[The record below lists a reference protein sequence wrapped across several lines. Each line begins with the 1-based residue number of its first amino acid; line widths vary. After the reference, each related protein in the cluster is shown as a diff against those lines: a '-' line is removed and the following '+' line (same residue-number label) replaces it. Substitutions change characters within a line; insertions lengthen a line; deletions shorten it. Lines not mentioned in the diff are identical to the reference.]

1 MNIAPSNSS
10 SARFPPAAWRVSVL
24 SRLFSARGAPLARW
38 AGCVGLIA
46 VLAAAPV
53 SAQRRQGGPRE
64 GQRGRGN
71 LVVRPSGASTAS
83 PGFAMIHVSPP
94 IQNLFQRAEEGA
106 ARADWKFAI
115 DSLQRIIDDPEGS
128 LVRRDDAIGA
138 QGIVYE
144 SARRRAMRM
153 LAGLPREGIQAYRLL
168 YDGKAK
174 GLFDRAEAT
183 RDKAAL
189 EAIVEKY
196 FLTRFGDDAAD
207 LLASWALDEGK
218 PAEAVR
224 LLEQVRSVLVDRD
237 VPEGRLVA
245 KLAAAYAML
254 GRIDEAQALV
264 SGWREQSPEAPPS
277 WLGRVV
283 EAGGR
288 AGELRGEGAIRSS
301 WPMAGGNSAR
311 TGFMAEVKPTLSS
324 TAPWSFLRGDLQ
336 TELWSSSGGGE
347 SEGAFILPGMEMV
360 GVGERVFA
368 RTPRG
373 CLAVDANDLS
383 LLWEVSTEIEGL
395 SKGIRLPR
403 IQRFVWGSRSDENM
417 TPAANDELAGAVAV
431 AGEVLLTVER
441 SGASDT
447 TGEYETLRLLGRWGF
462 NVSGVGTE
470 RGNRLVARNVR
481 NGEVRWS
488 QGRSRTTDDPLGSV
502 WFRSVPLPVG
512 DELWVPYLN
521 QNDLYV
527 AVLGAAE
534 GDLRQNILLLTAD
547 APNAGLERTLS
558 PAYAEGTVFV
568 PSGHGVLS
576 AIDAGDYTPRWAS
589 VYATGAA
596 ADLSGHSAPASPWL
610 SSPPIVTRG
619 LVLLA
624 PSDHDELLAF
634 DTGTGAI
641 RWRAPAAGSTY
652 LIGADQES
660 LWLGGQGITCRSI
673 HDGKLMWQARPESAP
688 TGRAVLCGTSVYMPT
703 GAGLAGYAQS
713 DGTAV
718 DIEASSVPFP
728 SLGRL
733 LCHQDALYSLD
744 AAGIRKFPDMERLYP
759 ESVARHEEEG
769 FHPRHALL
777 LARLELLR
785 GDAPRALEL
794 AAAANEI
801 ADPDDA
807 AIRGQ
812 AAAIQVDALLTLAE
826 RPQLDFSATVEL
838 LRESAR
844 VAVTAQD
851 RLRSG
856 LAVADYLREGR
867 HAVEA
872 AKALCTLGVQPEA
885 DVALAIDDAVEG
897 ASRLVVRR
905 RLDEWLSE
913 LDGSARR
920 GVDSFLADEVSAALA
935 LVDDPATAKV
945 GARRLVAVAELGV
958 SPSAHQALAGLA
970 RYEGALGR
978 YEAAEQHLRRRLR
991 LPGGESAALEAQM
1004 ELCRLY
1010 AGLGETARGLLNDEI
1025 AAMLRAGSDRPVPV
1039 VYAATGAGKGSEV
1052 TSSVGAWAAQL
1063 VADLGEDQSVIDET
1077 AAAPTKTVLQGT
1089 VAWSLQPPPRD
1100 STVGFFGSRTTNVTP
1115 ELLRADDVVSGL
1127 RDRVLFFD
1135 VEDRAVFA
1143 VGARDRY
1150 PLWHAHLQLPESFV
1164 SDLQEQVGGGVSTGV
1179 EVAVDGQTAVFSTE
1193 EGLFAV
1199 GMVTGKRLWV
1209 RPFDGSWLPQGGQA
1223 AAWPVAARHGL
1234 VAGVLRPGR
1243 LALMRAG
1250 DGSTLWERHLRGEA
1264 LSSVRLEGDLVITL
1278 DERAQGV
1285 NVLDVL
1291 DGRQLVRWNF
1301 RQPDAQGSS
1310 VAVLVADGLLVG
1322 PTREGPND
1330 GVEAVDLST
1339 GALVWRILLDRP
1351 LAALFEPAAGYVGI
1365 GLFGGEMR
1373 MVNLRTGEEIWQ
1385 RRVARA
1391 HSIVGAVLRD
1401 GLMVTLHYAV
1411 RHTQQTPELT
1421 AIDVATGEVLWT
1433 REDLRLLDDLPQGEA
1448 GAAGEE
1454 WISAVVEYSDDG
1466 GGRSRRLGVALV
1478 NLRSGANVGPVV
1490 DVPSID
1496 ARLRLD
1502 GDIMRVAEAVVLRLP
1517 AATHSFP
1524 LLTVANA
1531 EGLPSP

>member
-1 MNIAPSNSS
+1 MPAPNCM
-10 SARFPPAAWRVSVL
+10 AGGRVIVR
-24 SRLFSARGAPLARW
+24 SRLCGGRTVKLARW
-38 AGCVGLIA
+38 VGCVGLIA

-53 SAQRRQGGPRE
+53 SAQRRQAGQPE
-64 GQRGRGN
+64 GRRGRGN

-83 PGFAMIHVSPP
+83 PGFAMIHLSPP

-106 ARADWKFAI
+106 AREDWKFAI

-128 LVRRDDAIGA
+128 LVRRDDSIGT
-138 QGIVYE
+138 QGILYE
-144 SARRRAMRM
+144 SARRRAVRM
-153 LAGLPREGIQAYRLL
+153 LAGLPPEGIQAYRLL

-174 GLFDRAEAT
+174 GLFDRAEST

-189 EAIVEKY
+189 EDVVEKY

-207 LLASWALDEGK
+207 LLASWALDEGQ

-224 LLEQVRSVLVDRD
+224 LLEHMRSLLVDRD
-237 VPEGRLVA
+237 VPEARLVA

-254 GRIDEAQALV
+254 GRTEEARATIN
-264 SGWREQSPEAPPS
+264 GWREQSPPSEPP
-277 WLGRVV
+277 WLERVV
-283 EAGGR
+283 EAGGC
-288 AGELRGEGAIRSS
+288 AGELRGEVAIRSS

-324 TAPWSFLRGDLQ
+324 TAPWSYSRGDLQ
-336 TELWSSSGGGE
+336 TELWSASGGVE
-347 SEGAFILPGMEMV
+347 SEGAVILPGMELV

-383 LLWEVSTEIEGL
+383 LLWEVSTEMEGL
-395 SKGIRLPR
+395 SQGIRLPR
-403 IQRFVWGSRSDENM
+403 IQRFVWGTRSDEDM
-417 TPAANDELAGAVAV
+417 TPGANDELAGAIAV
-431 AGEVLLTVER
+431 AGELVLTVER
-441 SGASDT
+441 SGASDS

-470 RGNRLVARNVR
+470 RGNRLVARDVR
-481 NGEVRWS
+481 DGTVRWS
-488 QGRSRTTDDPLGSV
+488 RGRSRQADDPLGSV

-547 APNAGLERTLS
+547 APNVGLEHTLS
-558 PAYAEGTVFV
+558 PAYAEGTVYV

-589 VYATGAA
+589 VYATGAS
-596 ADLSGHSAPASPWL
+596 ADQAGHAEHPSPWL

-619 LVLLA
+619 VVLVA

-634 DTGTGAI
+634 DTGSGAI
-641 RWRAPAAGSTY
+641 RWRAPPAGSTY
-652 LIGADQES
+652 LIGADQERV
-660 LWLGGQGITCRSI
+660 WLGGHGITCRSI
-673 HDGKLMWQARPESAP
+673 QDGKLMWQARPESAP
-688 TGRAVLCGTSVYMPT
+688 TGRAVLCGTSLYLPT
-703 GAGLAGYAQS
+703 GVGLAGYTQS
-713 DGTAV
+713 DGAV
-718 DIEASSVPFP
+718 ISIDASSVPSP

-769 FHPRHALL
+769 LHPRHSLL

-794 AAAANEI
+794 ATATNEI
-801 ADPDDA
+801 ADPADVA
-807 AIRGQ
+807 LRGQ

-826 RPQLDFSATVEL
+826 RPQLDFSATLDL

-844 VAVTAQD
+844 VAVTAPD

-867 HAVEA
+867 HSGEA
-872 AKALCTLGVQPEA
+872 AKALCALGLQPEA
-885 DVALAIDDAVEG
+885 DVVLALDDALEG
-897 ASRLVVRR
+897 VSRLVVRR
-905 RLDEWLSE
+905 RLDEWIAE

-920 GVDSFLADEVSAALA
+920 ELNAFLADEVAGALA
-935 LVDDPATAKV
+935 LIGGGVTAKSA
-945 GARRLVAVAELGV
+945 ARRLAAVADLGV
-958 SPSAHQALAGLA
+958 SPSAQRALTGLA
-970 RYEGALGR
+970 RDERARGR
-978 YEAAEQHLRRRLR
+978 YEAAEQHLRRLLR
-991 LPGGESAALEAQM
+991 MPGGESAVLEAQM

-1010 AGLGETARGLLNDEI
+1010 ADLGATAQGLLSDEI
-1025 AAMLRAGSDRPVPV
+1025 TAMLRAGSDRAIPPSD
-1039 VYAATGAGKGSEV
+1039 ATGGSGEAPGA
-1052 TSSVGAWAAQL
+1052 TLSVGAWAAQL
-1063 VADLGEDQSVIDET
+1063 AGGVSGLPSGNQE
-1077 AAAPTKTVLQGT
+1077 AAGAPTKTVLQGT

-1100 STVGFFGSRTTNVTP
+1100 STAGLLNSRTASVTP
-1115 ELLRADDVVSGL
+1115 ELLKADDVVPGL

-1135 VEDRAVFA
+1135 LDDRAVFA
-1143 VGARDRY
+1143 VGARDRF
-1150 PLWHAHLQLPESFV
+1150 PLWHAHLQMPETFV
-1164 SDLQEQVGGGVSTGV
+1164 SDFQVQVSGGVSSGV

-1209 RPFDGSWLPQGGQA
+1209 RTYDGSWLPQGGQPA
-1223 AAWPVAARHGL
+1223 TWPVAARHGL

-1243 LALMRAG
+1243 LALMRAD

-1264 LSSVRLEGDLVITL
+1264 LSAVRLEGEQVITL
-1278 DERAQGV
+1278 DERSQGV

-1291 DGRQLVRWNF
+1291 DGRPLLRWNF
-1301 RQPDAQGSS
+1301 RQPDAQGGS

-1330 GVEAVDLST
+1330 GVEAVDMST

-1351 LAALFEPAAGYVGI
+1351 LAAIFEPAPGYVGI

-1385 RRVARA
+1385 QRVSRA

-1401 GLMVTLHYAV
+1401 GLMVTLHYTA
-1411 RHTQQTPELT
+1411 RYAQQVPELT
-1421 AIDVATGEVLWT
+1421 AIDVATGEVLWA
-1433 REDLRLLDDLPQGEA
+1433 REDLRLLAELPRGKVDTAED
-1448 GAAGEE
+1448 E
-1454 WISAVVEYSDDG
+1454 WISAVIEYSDEG
-1466 GGRSRRLGVALV
+1466 GGRSRRLGIALV
-1478 NLRSGANVGPVV
+1478 DLRTGANVGPVV

-1502 GDIMRVAEAVVLRLP
+1502 GDIMRAKEAIVLRLP

-1524 LLTVANA
+1524 LLTVAGTEA
-1531 EGLPSP
+1531 LPDP